1 MKTIDKNNKEELILS
16 LLNILSAEEHILSD
30 ADNFDFYILKEIREV
45 RDSILIL
52 LFENNQNIFSKWCIL
67 KHLLLS
73 YEHILESIPKNNE
86 MEIKIALK
94 NISKKIKNLIDVT
107 LEQINIKKDLKEC
120 EVCKSDLTR
129 IFESFK
135 NIKKTGGN

>member
-1 MKTIDKNNKEELILS
+1 MILS
-16 LLNILSAEEHILSD
+16 LTNILSAEEHILSD
-30 ADNFDFYILKEIREV
+30 VDNFDFYILKEIREI

-94 NISKKIKNLIDVT
+94 NISKKIKNLRSLMMAFIT
-107 LEQINIKKDLKEC
+107 YA
-120 EVCKSDLTR
+120 
-129 IFESFK
+129 
-135 NIKKTGGN
+135 